1 MCPLLVY
8 DCRVKQIKLKITI
21 QFFSLKNIQTIFS
34 LSQQLQVAP
43 PTGVCQRDHERRVFI
58 VGAGGCCEASAGVQ
72 ASLFQ
77 RQSFLFS
84 GKILQ
89 HAGVMQLHF
98 LQRVPERGLQQRAG
112 MNISSGGMHARE
124 VLLNLVLWFI
134 ITLKHHKSIKCI
146 SLYIQ
151 DCKSDRYIFIV
162 LCYFSGNSITCLF
175 LFH

>member
-1 MCPLLVY
+1 MYPLLVY
-8 DCRVKQIKLKITI
+8 ARRVKQIKLKITI
-21 QFFSLKNIQTIFS
+21 RFFSLKNIQTIFS

-58 VGAGGCCEASAGVQ
+58 VGAGGWCEASAGVH

-98 LQRVPERGLQQRAG
+98 LQRVPERGLQEQAE

-134 ITLKHHKSIKCI
+134 ITLKHHKPINAFLFIFKI
-146 SLYIQ
+146 VRVTDIL
-151 DCKSDRYIFIV
+151 FIV
-162 LCYFSGNSITCLF
+162 LCYFSDNSITCLF

>member
-8 DCRVKQIKLKITI
+8 DCRVKQIKLKITFR
-21 QFFSLKNIQTIFS
+21 FFPLKNIQTIFS

-112 MNISSGGMHARE
+112 MNISSGGMHALQ

-146 SLYIQ
+146 SL
-151 DCKSDRYIFIV
+151 F
-162 LCYFSGNSITCLF
+162 FFF
-175 LFH
+175 L